1 MLTYT
6 RDGRHLTASK
16 IASPLDPLLASLAHF
31 TSSHDLS
38 YKARPQPNIFKHV
51 SGPSRHLRHVA
62 LPSSVHVRPYTA
74 PSYRRL
80 QPPPSVNIH
89 THVHTRARKH
99 VHAST
104 QARTHPHEITTR
116 THLHTNLDA
125 HAHEHLFTRCTHGC
139 SAHSSLLTI
148 KGRSRSCF
156 ACWTRTTTAGFA
168 ESRCATVWSGLLFRS
183 VLCVPVCARARGR
196 ARDTKAQARPAQARP
211 SVRENDTLADA
222 PNPHPHMRNRAQV
235 YLTLDDIDVLTE
247 GLCDR
252 RGRLHLP
259 QVRQQR
265 CEKASLRWVVRK
277 WVFCERVCTR
287 ACLRARLHD

>member
-168 ESRCATVWSGLLFRS
+168 GSRCATDWSGLLSRS
-183 VLCVPVCARARGR
+183 VLCVPVCAHARGR
-196 ARDTKAQARPAQARP
+196 VCGAKAQARPARQDQARA
-211 SVRENDTLADA
+211 STRRAYSRKTHWLIA
-222 PNPHPHMRNRAQV
+222 PNLHNLHPHMRASNA
-235 YLTLDDIDVLTE
+235 
-247 GLCDR
+247 GLPDPRRYRCPDR
-252 RGRLHLP
+252 GP
-259 QVRQQR
+259 
-265 CEKASLRWVVRK
+265 LRPPRPPTPTPGKTVK
-277 WVFCERVCTR
+277 M
-287 ACLRARLHD
+287 